1 MANRPT
7 DPQDYYGYQPRLKLE
22 RPVVV
27 FGPPGTQVGR
37 TTRAMHLLAGLPLVW
52 VDRILEHQVGMHV
65 ERLEAEQGVAARLEA
80 EKELLTKELRPGK
93 PKLYAVSHH
102 TLTDPSLRALLK
114 DAETVRLRATVPAML
129 EQIERD
135 VSADAAKHWA
145 IRSENGLDHE
155 TLKQSLRRLDADLP
169 SGDHE
174 VLCAGRAPMEVASD
188 ILKLLGLPSP

>member
-7 DPQDYYGYQPRLKLE
+7 TPQDYYGYQPRLLLNQ
-22 RPVVV
+22 PVVI
-27 FGPPGTQVGR
+27 FGSPGTQVGR

-52 VDRILEHQVGMHV
+52 VDRVLEHVVGMNV

-80 EKELLTKELRPGK
+80 ERTLIAKELRPGK

-102 TLTDPSLRALLK
+102 TMTDPGLRTLLQG
-114 DAETVRLRATVPAML
+114 AQTVRLRATLPAML
-129 EQIERD
+129 AQIERD

-155 TLKQSLRRLDADLP
+155 TLKQALKRLEKRLP
-169 SGDHE
+169 SGDYDI
-174 VLCAGRAPMEVASD
+174 LCAGRAPMEVASD